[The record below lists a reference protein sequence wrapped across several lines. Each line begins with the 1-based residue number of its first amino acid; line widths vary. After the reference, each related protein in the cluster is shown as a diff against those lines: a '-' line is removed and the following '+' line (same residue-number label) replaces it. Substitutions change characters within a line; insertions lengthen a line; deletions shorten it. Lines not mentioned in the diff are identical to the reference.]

1 MACILTL
8 RMEKPNHTKKYG
20 DIVQVHQH
28 EWWYSSGS
36 STWIQF
42 SILRF
47 CKTSGNLR
55 ISLTL
60 CYKHQNRSTIIHLKC
75 NLQIFLLPKWSL
87 CSEGCL
93 HLLLVIGLYSRKVK
107 EVGFSMVAVVAA
119 EAVVVATVEFVVA
132 VVLQLRGT
140 FRISVTRK
148 TNV

>member
-60 CYKHQNRSTIIHLKC
+60 CYKHQNRSTRIHWKC
-75 NLQIFLLPKWSL
+75 NVQTFLYCQNGPYAQKVAYLCCWSTGCTAGRWKGSVSHWRRRRRLFLL
-87 CSEGCL
+87 
-93 HLLLVIGLYSRKVK
+93 LLLLLLLFGWRAPPRYL
-107 EVGFSMVAVVAA
+107 
-119 EAVVVATVEFVVA
+119 
-132 VVLQLRGT
+132 
-140 FRISVTRK
+140 
-148 TNV
+148 